1 MNNINQLLVQARV
14 AYDAAEWSL
23 LIQCLQELILETDSK
38 DIEEVKCQESLLEL
52 ALSALEIGDFQQR
65 WEIAKMLTRLG
76 NITIPPLV
84 AILEDDTT
92 EDELRWYAVRI
103 LGELKQ
109 TEVIPVLMELIQSSD
124 NEELRGM
131 AAIALGQLGKTAILA
146 LTELLANDDTKL
158 LATQTLC
165 YIRNQETIV
174 PLLSVAEDSQIAV
187 RAAAIEAL
195 SSFHD
200 SRITQVLL
208 NSLED
213 TSATVRQEAVRG
225 LGFRPELRDR
235 LDLVTCLQAKLYDT
249 KIDVACAAV
258 VSLSRM
264 GCDTAASHLYQVL
277 VTYDTPLKIQI
288 EAIRG
293 LTWIGSIS
301 GLEYLQKALNT
312 LVSQTLWQ
320 QIVVVIGRVQHQFLN
335 QKATEILLEM
345 LYQNHPASEISNIKS
360 AIALSLGQLGR
371 DEAIETLIS
380 LSGDTDNQ
388 VRLHAIAALK
398 NLAPE
403 IAHHQN

>member
-1 MNNINQLLVQARV
+1 VKNINQLLVQSRA

-23 LIQCLQELILETDSK
+23 LIQCLQQLLLEIDSK
-38 DIEEVKCQESLLEL
+38 HLEDVECQEHLLEL
-52 ALSALEIGDFQQR
+52 ALSVLESGDFQQR
-65 WEIAKMLTRLG
+65 WDVSKIFSRLG
-76 NITIPPLV
+76 NIAIPPLI
-84 AILEDDTT
+84 AILEDDAA

-109 TEVIPVLMELIQSSD
+109 AEVIPPLIELIKSSD

-131 AAIALGQLGKTAILA
+131 AAVALGQLGKAAILA
-146 LTELLANDDTKL
+146 LTELLASDDTRF

-165 YIRNQETIV
+165 YIRNKETIL
-174 PLLSVAEDSQIAV
+174 PLLSVAQDSQVAV

-195 SSFHD
+195 GSFQD
-200 SRITQVLL
+200 SRIPQVLL
-208 NSLED
+208 TSLED
-213 TSATVRQEAVRG
+213 ISATVRCEAVKG

-235 LDLVTCLQAKLYDT
+235 LELVTRLQAKLYDT
-249 KIDVACAAV
+249 NIDVACAAA

-264 GCDTAASHLYQVL
+264 GCDTAASHLYEVI

-293 LTWIGSIS
+293 LIWIGSVS
-301 GLEYLQKALNT
+301 GLDYLQKALNT
-312 LVSQTLWQ
+312 LVSPTLWQ
-320 QIVVVIGRVQHQFLN
+320 QIVVFLGRVQHSFLN

-345 LYQNHPASEISNIKS
+345 LYQNHPACEIGEIKS

-371 DEAIETLIS
+371 DEAVEPLIS
-380 LSGDTDNQ
+380 LSKDTDNQ

-403 IAHHQN
+403 IAHRQN